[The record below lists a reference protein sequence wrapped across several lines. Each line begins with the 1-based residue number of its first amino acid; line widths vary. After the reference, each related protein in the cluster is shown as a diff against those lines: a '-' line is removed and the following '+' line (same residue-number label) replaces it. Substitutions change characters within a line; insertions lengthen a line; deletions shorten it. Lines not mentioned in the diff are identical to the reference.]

1 MEKKDKKTKRK
12 QQKESESNNE
22 SEDEIT
28 DVQKKTK
35 SKKPKTP
42 TKSKSKSRSRSRSKS
57 KSKSKEKE
65 KKEEKKDSKKQIK
78 LENFG
83 IKTIKDEKNK
93 KIYPKIPSEGK
104 LKFIHWN
111 INGLRP
117 LLKTKELDTLIKEE
131 NPDFICFNEIKIDEE
146 TIEKM
151 SYKSLFNDTYK
162 SYWSTA
168 EKKGY
173 AGTAIFT
180 KYEPEKVIYGLN
192 IKKHDNEGRVIT
204 LEYDKFFLIACYT
217 PNAGEGLKRL
227 DYRIDEWDK
236 DFFEF
241 IKKLNKEKDI
251 ILCGDLNV
259 AYEDIDIY
267 EPKGHERSP
276 GFTKKEKDS
285 FKKFLNMGFV
295 DTFRNKFPEEQKFSF
310 FTKRGKDMKKDNK
323 GWRLDYFVV
332 NDKANFKVEDSNMID
347 KFKYNSSDH
356 IPIYLNIEI

>member
-42 TKSKSKSRSRSRSKS
+42 TKSKSRSRSKS

-146 TIEKM
+146 TIEKI
-151 SYKSLFNDTYK
+151 SYKKN
-162 SYWSTA
+162 
-168 EKKGY
+168 
-173 AGTAIFT
+173 
-180 KYEPEKVIYGLN
+180 
-192 IKKHDNEGRVIT
+192 
-204 LEYDKFFLIACYT
+204 
-217 PNAGEGLKRL
+217 
-227 DYRIDEWDK
+227 
-236 DFFEF
+236 
-241 IKKLNKEKDI
+241 
-251 ILCGDLNV
+251 
-259 AYEDIDIY
+259 
-267 EPKGHERSP
+267 
-276 GFTKKEKDS
+276 
-285 FKKFLNMGFV
+285 
-295 DTFRNKFPEEQKFSF
+295 
-310 FTKRGKDMKKDNK
+310 
-323 GWRLDYFVV
+323 
-332 NDKANFKVEDSNMID
+332 
-347 KFKYNSSDH
+347 
-356 IPIYLNIEI
+356 

>member
-42 TKSKSKSRSRSRSKS
+42 TKSKSKSRSRSKS
-57 KSKSKEKE
+57 NKKE
-65 KKEEKKDSKKQIK
+65 KKVENKEIQKQGK

-83 IKTIKDEKNK
+83 IKSTKEEKNK
-93 KIYPKIPSEGK
+93 KTYPKLPSKSK

-146 TIEKM
+146 SIEKM
-151 SYKSLFNDTYK
+151 SYKTLFNDKYK

-204 LEYDKFFLIACYT
+204 LEFENFYLIACYT

-236 DFFEF
+236 DFFDF
-241 IKKLNKEKDI
+241 IKKLNEKKDI

-295 DTFRNKFPEEQKFSF
+295 DTFRNKFPQLKKFSF

-332 NDKANFKVEDSNMID
+332 NDKAKFNVIDSDMID

>member
-42 TKSKSKSRSRSRSKS
+42 TKSKSRSRSKS

-285 FKKFLNMGFV
+285 FKKFLSMGFI